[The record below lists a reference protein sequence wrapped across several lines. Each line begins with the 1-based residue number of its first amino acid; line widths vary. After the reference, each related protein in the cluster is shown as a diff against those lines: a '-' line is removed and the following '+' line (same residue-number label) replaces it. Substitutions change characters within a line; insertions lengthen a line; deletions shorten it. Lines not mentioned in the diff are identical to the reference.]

1 MAELYYNQ
9 LEDNDRSKIQFVL
22 LNDDGASGDMGR
34 LKDAGKYG
42 ANALP
47 AVQDDNSSTL
57 MNALSNNKQWPKDDM
72 ALVDKN
78 GRMIK
83 YFPSSQSAMGNRQ
96 NNNVKSMVLKVVG
109 DDYKNP
115 CGGGEESK
123 EESKEGGMG
132 KGEMSPLDEL
142 KAHCML
148 SKDTCAACKGRM
160 KRGACALKKKLKCKL
175 MLTEE
180 LCKKA
185 KCNYK
190 PPKRGKKAKCR
201 GKGIF

>member
-9 LEDNDRSKIQFVL
+9 LSDGNRSKIQFVL
-22 LNDDGASGDMGR
+22 LNDDTAVDDMGR
-34 LKDAGKYG
+34 LKAAAKFNGKE
-42 ANALP
+42 LP
-47 AVQDDNSSTL
+47 AVQDDNKSTL
-57 MNALSNNKQWPKDDM
+57 MNALSNNNDYPKDDM

-83 YFPSSQSAMGNRQ
+83 YFTNAQSSMSNRQ
-96 NNNVKSMVLKVVG
+96 SNNVRSMVMEVVRDG
-109 DDYKNP
+109 YKNP
-115 CGGGEESK
+115 CGGGDDGK
-123 EESKEGGMG
+123 QGGDGKG

-160 KRGACALKKKLKCKL
+160 KRGACALKKRLKCK
-175 MLTEE
+175 MMMTEE

-185 KCNYK
+185 KCSYK
-190 PPKRGKKAKCR
+190 APKRGKKAKCKGR
-201 GKGIF
+201 GIF